1 MGAVHEGKKYGC
13 TFCDKEY
20 TQRQHLRHHTSQVHG
35 GKITY
40 RCTICSQGF
49 TTQQSRKK
57 HMSRVHEEKKLP
69 DENQCAFCGASFVQQ
84 EKLAKHIVQVHEW
97 KHQPYSC
104 SVCEFGFDDEK
115 GLITHC
121 ANLHDKKGLKKP
133 FVCIM
138 CNIDC
143 RNEKCLN
150 LHNGKVHEGKKL
162 QCCPFCNASFVRKS
176 DLVKHKK
183 MNHPGAKYL
192 VFSPLVPSK

>member
-1 MGAVHEGKKYGC
+1 MG
-13 TFCDKEY
+13 
-20 TQRQHLRHHTSQVHG
+20 
-35 GKITY
+35 
-40 RCTICSQGF
+40 
-49 TTQQSRKK
+49 
-57 HMSRVHEEKKLP
+57 RVHEEKKLP

-97 KHQPYSC
+97 KNQPYSC

-183 MNHPGAKYL
+183 MNHQVEFEVHEPKTESGIKGQL
-192 VFSPLVPSK
+192 IPK